1 MTYYGKGHSRNT
13 APVRI
18 QEHPKVDPLPSEWVD
33 MRRNYGRGVCPYLL
47 IAGESADPAEFT
59 RSREGSYGSEIK
71 DASCATRHT
80 GITGAYVLDVCVTT
94 WHDNPHTG
102 DRCPFLPEVHNKDAA
117 ILAAYRGGESRHQ
130 IAKRLGVS
138 PSYVYRLITRSER
151 KEAA

>member
-1 MTYYGKGHSRNT
+1 MSSKVYGPMRLPES
-13 APVRI
+13 APVRT
-18 QEHPKVDPLPSEWVD
+18 QYPTVEPLPSPGVD
-33 MRRNYGRGVCPYLL
+33 RRRNHRGVCPYLL

-138 PSYVYRLITRSER
+138 PSYVYRLIARSER